1 MTRNCN
7 DVNLKSWVDVPA
19 QSDFPIQNLPYGVFS
34 VAGGEP
40 RVGVAIG
47 DSVLDL
53 RIMSEKGFLKQT
65 GIDHSVFASNCLNPL
80 MSLDKSK
87 WSSLRSRISEL
98 LDATN
103 SELKSQSALCTE
115 ALKKQSAI
123 KLHMP
128 VKIGDYIDFYSSVE
142 HATNVGKMFRDETN
156 PLLPNWKHIP
166 IGYHGRASSV
176 VVSGTAVKRP
186 GGQLK
191 PSEAEPPIFA
201 PCRQLD
207 FELEMGFFT
216 AINHPL
222 GEQLLIS
229 KTSDAIFGMVIVND
243 WSARDIQRW
252 EYVPLGPFLAKS
264 FATSISPWVVTMDAL
279 EPFRTETPAP
289 DVEQLPYLRLA
300 GKHNF
305 DIDLTV
311 TLKSAKHAEELTICK
326 TNYKFM
332 YWNMNQQLAHAGSNG
347 TNIQVGD
354 LYASGTISGPTPD
367 SYGSMLEICWKGT
380 KPIQM
385 PDGTQ
390 RNFIADGDTV
400 TMRGK
405 ASRTGYASIGF
416 GEVSGTV
423 LPTS

>member
-7 DVNLKSWVDVPA
+7 DVKLKSWVDVPA

-34 VAGGEP
+34 VGGEGP
-40 RVGVAIG
+40 RIGVAIG
-47 DSVLDL
+47 DSVLDVRL
-53 RIMSEKGFLKQT
+53 LSEKGFLIST
-65 GIDHSVFASNCLNPL
+65 GIHHDVLAAHSLNSL

-87 WSSLRSRISEL
+87 WSSLRARISEL
-98 LDATN
+98 LDTTN
-103 SELKSQSALCTE
+103 TELRSQTSICAE
-115 ALKKQSAI
+115 VLKKQSEI
-123 KLHMP
+123 ILHMP

-142 HATNVGKMFRDETN
+142 HATNVGKMFRDEKN

-176 VVSGTAVKRP
+176 VVSGTPVKRP
-186 GGQLK
+186 AGQLK
-191 PSEAEPPIFA
+191 LNETDPPIFA
-201 PCRQLD
+201 PCKQLD

-216 AINHPL
+216 AINHPM
-222 GEQLLIS
+222 GEQLPIS
-229 KTSDAIFGMVIVND
+229 KTPDAIFGMVLVND

-264 FATSISPWVVTMDAL
+264 FATSISPWVITMDAL

-289 DVEQLPYLRLA
+289 DVEQLPYLRIA

-311 TLKSAKHAEELTICK
+311 TLKSSTHPEELTICK
-326 TNYKFM
+326 TNYKYM

-367 SYGSMLEICWKGT
+367 SYGSMLELCWKGT

-400 TMRGK
+400 TMRGS
-405 ASRTGYASIGF
+405 ASRLGFASIGF
-416 GEVSGTV
+416 GEVSGVV
-423 LPTS
+423 LPS

>member
-1 MTRNCN
+1 
-7 DVNLKSWVDVPA
+7 
-19 QSDFPIQNLPYGVFS
+19 
-34 VAGGEP
+34 
-40 RVGVAIG
+40 
-47 DSVLDL
+47 
-53 RIMSEKGFLKQT
+53 
-65 GIDHSVFASNCLNPL
+65 
-80 MSLDKSK
+80 
-87 WSSLRSRISEL
+87 
-98 LDATN
+98 
-103 SELKSQSALCTE
+103 
-115 ALKKQSAI
+115 
-123 KLHMP
+123 MP

-142 HATNVGKMFRDETN
+142 HATNVGKMFRDEKN

-176 VVSGTAVKRP
+176 VVSGTPVKRP
-186 GGQLK
+186 AGQLK
-191 PSEAEPPIFA
+191 LNETDPPIFA
-201 PCRQLD
+201 PCKQLD

-216 AINHPL
+216 AINHPM
-222 GEQLLIS
+222 GEQLPIS
-229 KTSDAIFGMVIVND
+229 KTPDAIFGMVLVND

-264 FATSISPWVVTMDAL
+264 FATSISPWVITMDAL

-289 DVEQLPYLRLA
+289 DVEQLPYLRIA

-311 TLKSAKHAEELTICK
+311 TLKSSTHPEELTICK
-326 TNYKFM
+326 TNYKYM

-367 SYGSMLEICWKGT
+367 SYGSMLELCWKGT

-400 TMRGK
+400 TMRGS
-405 ASRTGYASIGF
+405 ASRLGFASIGF
-416 GEVSGTV
+416 GEVSGVV
-423 LPTS
+423 LPS